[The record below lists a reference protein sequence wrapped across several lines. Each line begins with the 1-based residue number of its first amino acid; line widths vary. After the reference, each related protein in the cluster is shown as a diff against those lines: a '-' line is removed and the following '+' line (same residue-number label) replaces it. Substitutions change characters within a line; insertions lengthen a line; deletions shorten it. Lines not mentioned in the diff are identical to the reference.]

1 MSNSSCRD
9 MSAVIS
15 SVADIDWSS
24 LTHECTIW
32 EGRKRRRQKKKS
44 SSKGKENNRT
54 TEQQNNRTRYT
65 TPTDLLISEQNH
77 RACQQNDLNLPL
89 NQEYIM
95 LIHQQLQHQV

>member
-1 MSNSSCRD
+1 
-9 MSAVIS
+9 MSALYGKEEKDV
-15 SVADIDWSS
+15 D
-24 LTHECTIW
+24 
-32 EGRKRRRQKKKS
+32 KKKS
-44 SSKGKENNRT
+44 LRQKEKRT